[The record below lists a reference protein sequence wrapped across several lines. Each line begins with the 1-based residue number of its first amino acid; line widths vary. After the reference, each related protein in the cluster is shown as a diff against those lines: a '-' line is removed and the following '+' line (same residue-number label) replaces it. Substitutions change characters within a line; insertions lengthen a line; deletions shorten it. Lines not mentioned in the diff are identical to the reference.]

1 MDLFYRGVESSLLA
15 LSLVLGLAAAAFVTP
30 TDPRL
35 ASADL
40 AGADLAVTLPMIS
53 VTGGTND

>member
-40 AGADLAVTLPMIS
+40 AVTLPMIS